1 MAAHGHTG
9 LPSQIGGAQPF
20 PMPPS
25 AQLPGMNTASSNTG
39 GSDRQVAQSAEQH
52 LLAAASSVHDPQL
65 KAVFSTALAALHK
78 YLVMDQKEHQQALA
92 GKLSPRIMANAH
104 GLK

>member
-1 MAAHGHTG
+1 MTAAHGHTG
-9 LPSQIGGAQPF
+9 LPNQIGGAMPA
-20 PMPPS
+20 PMPGAAP
-25 AQLPGMNTASSNTG
+25 AIAAG
-39 GSDRQVAQSAEQH
+39 GSGGDRQVAQSAEQH
-52 LLAAASSVHDPQL
+52 LLAAASTVHDPQL